1 MGVAE
6 MNDKTLLLVLF
17 AVIVGALGNKVAH
30 LYWAWTWFDYA
41 ALTLPFLL
49 LFVCWLL
56 KREDA

>member
-1 MGVAE
+1 MS
-6 MNDKTLLLVLF
+6 DKALFLVLF

-41 ALTLPFLL
+41 VLTLPFLL

>member
-1 MGVAE
+1 